1 MDWEVNGVRT
11 QPVDHLFEA
20 DSAASMLKDITS
32 GKESIQQ
39 VDEKVK
45 VFDAQTGITDSRSL
59 RDHAQI
65 HVLR

>member
-45 VFDAQTGITDSRSL
+45 VFDSQTGITDSRSL
-59 RDHAQI
+59 RDQAQI